1 MSLFRPRKPSKPG
14 ARLAIWEM
22 LFNGKFPFISDS
34 NGKWAWGATGYR
46 YTPNFPTG
54 ASGIGRG
61 GIKWQTPY
69 KELDPSIAVSKDT
82 LVYISPKNPL
92 VTDGMKDKVTGTVLF
107 ATPGIWLAIPDVPAQ
122 TSDTPPKFNVPQD
135 PPPGSNVSAPTGTP
149 LKGDADASGVY
160 WLLVQ
165 EYSYCPNSHW

>member
-69 KELDPSIAVSKDT
+69 KELDPSVAVSKDT
-82 LVYISPKNPL
+82 LVYISPKNLL
-92 VTDGMKDKVTGTVLF
+92 VTVGLVDLQSSGATVQ
-107 ATPGIWLAIPDVPAQ
+107 ATAGIYLALLDVAPATSSGYQVPA
-122 TSDTPPKFNVPQD
+122 DPIFNSGVTAPS
-135 PPPGSNVSAPTGTP
+135 GSPLRGDLDVTTAP
-149 LKGDADASGVY
+149 LVY
-160 WLLVQ
+160 WLLVK
-165 EYSYCPNSHW
+165 SVC